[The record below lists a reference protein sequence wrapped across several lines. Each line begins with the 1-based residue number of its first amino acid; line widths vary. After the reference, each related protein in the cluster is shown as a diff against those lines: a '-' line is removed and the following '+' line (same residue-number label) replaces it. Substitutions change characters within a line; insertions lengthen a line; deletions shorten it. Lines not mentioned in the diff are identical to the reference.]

1 MEFWIKSIAIRVV
14 VWLNRD
20 AKEKIKGEKLEW
32 IEKSLKALWLY
43 THTHTSLLKNK
54 RKNNYIDK
62 RDIDLVFLC

>member
-1 MEFWIKSIAIRVV
+1 MINKKTAESLGVV
-14 VWLNRD
+14 H
-20 AKEKIKGEKLEW
+20 
-32 IEKSLKALWLY
+32 

>member
-43 THTHTSLLKNK
+43 THTHTSLLNK
-54 RKNNYIDK
+54 IK
-62 RDIDLVFLC
+62 RLNI